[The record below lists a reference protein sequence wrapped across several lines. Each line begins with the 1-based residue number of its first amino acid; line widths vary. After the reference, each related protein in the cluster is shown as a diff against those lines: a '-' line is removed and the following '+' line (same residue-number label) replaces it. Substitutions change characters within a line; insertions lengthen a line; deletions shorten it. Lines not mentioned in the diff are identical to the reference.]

1 MAWYQDAETGA
12 IVSQR
17 NENTQ
22 SLALFNG
29 YMFEHLKGDGAR
41 FIKTKNFYSNRNEM
55 GGNK

>member
-22 SLALFNG
+22 SLALFND
-29 YMFEHLKGDGAR
+29 YTFEHLKGDGAR
-41 FIKTKNFYSNRNEM
+41 FIKTK
-55 GGNK
+55 KLLQ